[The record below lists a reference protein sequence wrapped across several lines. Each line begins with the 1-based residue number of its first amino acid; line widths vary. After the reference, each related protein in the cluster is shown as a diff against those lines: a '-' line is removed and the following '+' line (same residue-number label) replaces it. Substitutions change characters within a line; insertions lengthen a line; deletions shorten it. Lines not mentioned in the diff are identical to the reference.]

1 MSKSTQG
8 EVKGLNYF
16 KPLTLSFS
24 HSLPVPHILA
34 CNHKKSN
41 ILENLGNPGHIHD
54 SVIHIHNII
63 ISDIADD
70 VYIYYKI

>member
-24 HSLPVPHILA
+24 HSLPHILA

-54 SVIHIHNII
+54 SVIHN

-70 VYIYYKI
+70 VYIYIIKYNLACK